1 MNFMEMLFNNLTN
14 KNAVTENGAV
24 GYVTSGKELVDLNFA
39 AASLRNATAREIVS
53 RFIKAYYEDQ
63 RMALKWLFFLR
74 DIRGGMGERRTFR
87 ILLDYFAHSDKIL
100 AEKMIPLVAEYG
112 RYDDLLTLF
121 DTDVEEK
128 ALAYIQAQLSEDSI
142 HMASGKSISL
152 CAKWMPGLNT
162 SSELTRRQA
171 EKIRDYMH
179 LTSKQYRKL
188 LSTLR
193 SYLNVVEVQMSAGD
207 WQEITYEHV
216 PSKANIL
223 YRNAF
228 IRHDKSRRE
237 TYLEAVKNHTA
248 SIKAGVLMPH
258 DIVTQYVE
266 KVRWKMTVKPEDTS
280 LELLWSNLPDTV
292 NDAGNVLCVVD
303 GSGSMMVN
311 VGNTQTTALEVANAI
326 GIYFAERL
334 KGAYR
339 NQYITF
345 SSRPEYVNLS
355 KCRNLREK
363 LELALSHN
371 DCSNTNIEATFAL
384 ILDTAVR
391 NRLSQSQLPQ
401 IVLILSDM
409 EFDAAVSS
417 NGRETL
423 FQTMQRKY
431 SAYGYKLPK
440 LVFWNINSRTNVVPV
455 RENELGVGLVSGFSP
470 NVCRMVLSNE
480 LDPYKSLLTIL
491 NGERYQKIEDLLP

>member
-1 MNFMEMLFNNLTN
+1 MNFMEMLHNNLINRKT
-14 KNAVTENGAV
+14 VTENGAI
-24 GYVTSGKELVDLNFA
+24 GYVTSGRELLDLNFA
-39 AASLRNATAREIVS
+39 AASLRNAKEQEIVD
-53 RFIKAYYEDQ
+53 RFIKAYYEDK
-63 RMALKWLFFLR
+63 RTALKWLFFLR

-87 ILLDYFAHSDKIL
+87 ILLNYFAHSDKAL

-121 DTDVEEK
+121 DTDAEDKV
-128 ALAYIQAQLSEDSI
+128 LAYIQAQLSKDITDME
-142 HMASGKSISL
+142 SGKNISL
-152 CAKWMPGLNT
+152 CAKWMPGINT
-162 SSELTRRQA
+162 SSELARYQA
-171 EKIRDYMH
+171 EKIRDYMR

-188 LSTLR
+188 ISTLR
-193 SYLNVVEVQMSAGD
+193 AYLNVIEVQMSAD
-207 WQEITYEHV
+207 EWQKIHYEFV

-228 IRHDKSRRE
+228 MKHDKERRE
-237 TYLEAVKNHTA
+237 KYLEAVSNHTA

-258 DIVTQYVE
+258 DIVARYVE
-266 KVRWKMTVKPEDTS
+266 RIGWNIKVKPEDTP
-280 LELLWSNLPDTV
+280 LELLWKNLPNTV

-311 VGNTQTTALEVANAI
+311 VGNTQTRALDVANAI

-334 KGAYR
+334 TGAYQ

-345 SSRPEYVNLS
+345 SSRPEYVDLS
-355 KCRNLREK
+355 NCRTLREK
-363 LELALSHN
+363 LELAFAHN

-391 NRLSQSQLPQ
+391 NHLAQSQLPKT
-401 IVLILSDM
+401 VLILSDM
-409 EFDAAVSS
+409 EFDTAVSA

-423 FQTMQRKY
+423 FQTIERRF
-431 SAYGYKLPK
+431 SSYGYKLPK
-440 LVFWNINSRTNVVPV
+440 LVFWNINSRTNAVPV

-480 LDPYKSLLTIL
+480 LDPYKNLLNIL
-491 NGERYQKIEDLLP
+491 NGDRYQKIEDLLL